1 MIKSATRL
9 VLAVAI
15 LLTATASNAVA
26 QIDNRN
32 GNQFD
37 QFNQMSP
44 DGNISQRSSRNMA
57 DSLGTDKEIPKGI
70 KVWTVDQRFG
80 DRRQAELD
88 TMSYMYP
95 NTIFT
100 TGLRGEYN
108 TTGNLGA
115 PRINRIFINR
125 AETDQFMFTQPYDY
139 IVSPVDQFHFTN
151 TLSPF
156 TNLDYNTAGNR
167 TNGEDHFKAKFAVN
181 AGKRLGVGFNVDYLY
196 GRGFYSSQSTSHFKY
211 LMYGSYI
218 GDRYQAHLIFSTIT
232 QKVTENGGITNDEY
246 IKHPESFDDNYATNE
261 IPTVLERNWNR
272 NNNLH
277 VFLTHRFNLG
287 FSRKVKMSKEEIE
300 ARKFAMASQKESQ
313 AQKDLEEA
321 RRKAKREGREFDEKK
336 FKKQTFSGRPDNA
349 RVVNTS
355 APTDSTSTKA
365 PSERIAVNGKA
376 AADSLRAL
384 EAKAAQDTM
393 WMKNEYVPVTSFLHT
408 MKFDTYRRIYQAYET
423 PKDFYADTFN
433 PAGNYPGDSIYD
445 KTTHY
450 RVQNTFAISL
460 LEGFNKW
467 AKAGL
472 KAFVTSDL
480 RHFTLPTET
489 KIAKAYNEHNLS
501 IGGQLIKSQ
510 GKTLH
515 YDATLET
522 WLTGKD
528 AGQMKI
534 DADADVNFALF
545 GDTVRLQASGFFHR
559 LNPTFYY
566 RHYHSKH
573 FWWDNDDMSKI
584 IHTRVEGKFGYE
596 KTKTT
601 VRVAF
606 DNIKNHTFFAMGY
619 NVTDDFGRT
628 GNTLSVVQKSGAI
641 SLLTLE
647 LQQKL
652 KLGPLHWDNVITYQK
667 SSDDMAL
674 PVPDLNIYTNLF
686 LRFKIARVLKCDFGA
701 DARFFTKYY
710 APDYSPAL
718 GQYAVQTG
726 ENRTEVGNY
735 PIVNVYAN
743 FHLQRTRFFVMMSHI
758 NAGQGKPD
766 YFLAPHYPLNQRI
779 FRFGVSWN
787 LNLRNRLV

>member
-1 MIKSATRL
+1 MVKSATRL

-125 AETDQFMFTQPYDY
+125 AETDQFLFTQPYDY

-181 AGKRLGVGFNVDYLY
+181 AGKRLGVGFNVDYMY

-300 ARKFAMASQKESQ
+300 ARKFAMASQKENQ

-376 AADSLRAL
+376 AADSLRAI

-393 WMKNEYVPVTSFLHT
+393 WMKNEYVPVTSFIHT

-489 KIAKAYNEHNLS
+489 EIAKAYNEHNLS

-584 IHTRVEGKFGYE
+584 IHTRIEGKFGYE

-787 LNLRNRLV
+787 FYN

>member
-125 AETDQFMFTQPYDY
+125 AETDQFLFTQPYDY

-287 FSRKVKMSKEEIE
+287 FNRKVKMSKEEIE
-300 ARKFAMASQKESQ
+300 ARKFAMASQKENQ

-336 FKKQTFSGRPDNA
+336 FKKQTFNGRPDNA

-393 WMKNEYVPVTSFLHT
+393 WMKNEYVPVTSFIHT

-489 KIAKAYNEHNLS
+489 EIAKAYNEHNLS

-559 LNPTFYY
+559 LSPTFYY

-584 IHTRVEGKFGYE
+584 IHTRIEGKFGYE

-726 ENRTEVGNY
+726 NNRTEVGNY

-787 LNLRNRLV
+787 FYN

>member
-125 AETDQFMFTQPYDY
+125 AETDQFLFTQPYDY

-181 AGKRLGVGFNVDYLY
+181 AGKRLGVGFNVDYMY

-218 GDRYQAHLIFSTIT
+218 GDRYQAHLIFSTLT

-277 VFLTHRFNLG
+277 VFLTHRYNLG
-287 FSRKVKMSKEEIE
+287 FNRKVKMSKEEIE
-300 ARKFAMASQKESQ
+300 ARKFAMASQKENQ

-376 AADSLRAL
+376 AADSLNAL

-393 WMKNEYVPVTSFLHT
+393 WMKNEYVPVTSFIHT

-450 RVQNTFAISL
+450 RIQNTFAISL

-534 DADADVNFALF
+534 DADADINFALF

-584 IHTRVEGKFGYE
+584 IHTRIEGKFGYE

-787 LNLRNRLV
+787 FYN

>member
-125 AETDQFMFTQPYDY
+125 AETDQFLFTQPYDY

-277 VFLTHRFNLG
+277 VFLTHRYNLG

-300 ARKFAMASQKESQ
+300 ARKFAMASQKENQ

-393 WMKNEYVPVTSFLHT
+393 WMKNEYVPVTSFIHT

-489 KIAKAYNEHNLS
+489 EIAKAYNEHNLS

-559 LNPTFYY
+559 LSPTFYY

-584 IHTRVEGKFGYE
+584 IHTRIEGKFGYE

-787 LNLRNRLV
+787 FYN

>member
-277 VFLTHRFNLG
+277 VFLTHRYNLG

-787 LNLRNRLV
+787 FYN

>member
-125 AETDQFMFTQPYDY
+125 AETDQFLFTQPYDY

-277 VFLTHRFNLG
+277 VFLTHRYNLG

-300 ARKFAMASQKESQ
+300 ARKFAMASQKENQ

-355 APTDSTSTKA
+355 VPTDSTSTKA

-393 WMKNEYVPVTSFLHT
+393 WMKNEYVPVTSFIHT

-489 KIAKAYNEHNLS
+489 EIAKAYNEHNLS

-584 IHTRVEGKFGYE
+584 IHTRIEGKFGYE

-601 VRVAF
+601 VSVAF

-787 LNLRNRLV
+787 FYN

>member
-125 AETDQFMFTQPYDY
+125 AETDQFLFTQPYDY

-246 IKHPESFDDNYATNE
+246 IKHPEGFDDNYATNE

-277 VFLTHRFNLG
+277 VFLTHRYNLG

-300 ARKFAMASQKESQ
+300 ARKFAMASQKENQ

-393 WMKNEYVPVTSFLHT
+393 WMKNEYVPVTSFIHT

-489 KIAKAYNEHNLS
+489 EIAKAYNEHNLS

-584 IHTRVEGKFGYE
+584 IHTRIEGKFGYE

-787 LNLRNRLV
+787 FYN

>member
-125 AETDQFMFTQPYDY
+125 VETDQFLFTQPYDY

-181 AGKRLGVGFNVDYLY
+181 AGKRLGVGFNVDYMY

-277 VFLTHRFNLG
+277 VFLTHRYNLG
-287 FSRKVKMSKEEIE
+287 FNRKVKMSKEEIE
-300 ARKFAMASQKESQ
+300 ARKFAMASQKENQ
-313 AQKDLEEA
+313 AQKDLDEA

-393 WMKNEYVPVTSFLHT
+393 WMKNEYVPVTSFIHT

-450 RVQNTFAISL
+450 RIQNTFAISL

-489 KIAKAYNEHNLS
+489 EIAKAYNEHNLS

-584 IHTRVEGKFGYE
+584 IHTRIEGKFGYE

-787 LNLRNRLV
+787 FYN

>member
-125 AETDQFMFTQPYDY
+125 AETDQFLFTQPYDY

-181 AGKRLGVGFNVDYLY
+181 AGKRLGVGFNVDYMY

-218 GDRYQAHLIFSTIT
+218 GDRYQAHLIFSTLT

-277 VFLTHRFNLG
+277 VFLTHRYNLG
-287 FSRKVKMSKEEIE
+287 FNRKVKMSKEEIE
-300 ARKFAMASQKESQ
+300 ARKFAMASQKENQ

-376 AADSLRAL
+376 AADSLNAL

-393 WMKNEYVPVTSFLHT
+393 WMKNEYVPVTSFIHT

-489 KIAKAYNEHNLS
+489 EIAKAYNEHNLS

-528 AGQMKI
+528 AGQLKI

-584 IHTRVEGKFGYE
+584 IHTRIEGKFGYE

-628 GNTLSVVQKSGAI
+628 GNTLNVVQKSGAI

-667 SSDDMAL
+667 SSDDVAL

-787 LNLRNRLV
+787 FYN

>member
-125 AETDQFMFTQPYDY
+125 AEADQFLFTQPYDY

-181 AGKRLGVGFNVDYLY
+181 AGKLLGVGFNVDYLY
-196 GRGFYSSQSTSHFKY
+196 GRGFYSNQSTSHFKY

-277 VFLTHRFNLG
+277 VFLTHRYNLG

-300 ARKFAMASQKESQ
+300 ARKFAMASQKENQ
-313 AQKDLEEA
+313 AQKDLDEA

-393 WMKNEYVPVTSFLHT
+393 WMKNEYVPVTSFIHT

-489 KIAKAYNEHNLS
+489 QIAKAYNEHNLS

-584 IHTRVEGKFGYE
+584 IHTRIEGKFGYE

-787 LNLRNRLV
+787 FYN

>member
-125 AETDQFMFTQPYDY
+125 AETDQFLFTQPYDY

-277 VFLTHRFNLG
+277 VFLTHRYNLG

-300 ARKFAMASQKESQ
+300 ARKFAMASQKENQ
-313 AQKDLEEA
+313 AQKDLDEA

-393 WMKNEYVPVTSFLHT
+393 WMKNEYVPVTSFIHT

-489 KIAKAYNEHNLS
+489 EIAKAYNEHNLS

-584 IHTRVEGKFGYE
+584 IHTRIEGKFGYE

-686 LRFKIARVLKCDFGA
+686 LRFKIARVLKCDFLHKVLCT
-701 DARFFTKYY
+701 R
-710 APDYSPAL
+710 
-718 GQYAVQTG
+718 
-726 ENRTEVGNY
+726 
-735 PIVNVYAN
+735 
-743 FHLQRTRFFVMMSHI
+743 LQSRTRTVCSTDWREPNGSGQLPYRECLRQLPLAAHTILRDDEPYQCRTRQTRLFPCTALSTQPTHI
-758 NAGQGKPD
+758 QIWCQLELLQLTPQ
-766 YFLAPHYPLNQRI
+766 PI
-779 FRFGVSWN
+779 E
-787 LNLRNRLV
+787 

>member
-125 AETDQFMFTQPYDY
+125 AETDQFLFTQPYDY

-181 AGKRLGVGFNVDYLY
+181 AGKRLGVGFNVDYMY

-218 GDRYQAHLIFSTIT
+218 GDRYQAHLILSTLT

-277 VFLTHRFNLG
+277 VFLTHRYNLG
-287 FSRKVKMSKEEIE
+287 FNRKVKMSKEEIE
-300 ARKFAMASQKESQ
+300 ARKFAMASQKENQ

-376 AADSLRAL
+376 AADSLNAL

-393 WMKNEYVPVTSFLHT
+393 WMKNEYVPVTSFIHT

-450 RVQNTFAISL
+450 RIQNTFAISL

-489 KIAKAYNEHNLS
+489 EIAKAYNEHNLS

-534 DADADVNFALF
+534 DADADINFALF

-584 IHTRVEGKFGYE
+584 IHTRIEGKFGYE

-667 SSDDMAL
+667 SSDDVAL

-787 LNLRNRLV
+787 FYN

>member
-1 MIKSATRL
+1 
-9 VLAVAI
+9 
-15 LLTATASNAVA
+15 
-26 QIDNRN
+26 
-32 GNQFD
+32 
-37 QFNQMSP
+37 
-44 DGNISQRSSRNMA
+44 MA

-80 DRRQAELD
+80 DRCQAELD

-125 AETDQFMFTQPYDY
+125 AEADQFLFTQPYDY

-196 GRGFYSSQSTSHFKY
+196 GRGFYSNQSTSHFKY

-277 VFLTHRFNLG
+277 VFLTHRYNLG
-287 FSRKVKMSKEEIE
+287 FNRKVKMSKEEIE
-300 ARKFAMASQKESQ
+300 ARKFAMASQKENQ

-393 WMKNEYVPVTSFLHT
+393 WMKNEYVPVTSFIHT

-489 KIAKAYNEHNLS
+489 EIAKAYNEHNLS

-584 IHTRVEGKFGYE
+584 IHTRIEGKFGYE

-787 LNLRNRLV
+787 FYN

>member
-125 AETDQFMFTQPYDY
+125 AETDQFLFTQPYDY

-277 VFLTHRFNLG
+277 VFLTHRYNLG

-300 ARKFAMASQKESQ
+300 ARKFAMASQKENQ

-393 WMKNEYVPVTSFLHT
+393 WMKNEYVPVTSFIHT

-489 KIAKAYNEHNLS
+489 EIAKAYNEHNLS

-787 LNLRNRLV
+787 FYN

>member
-125 AETDQFMFTQPYDY
+125 AETDQFLFTQPYDY

-181 AGKRLGVGFNVDYLY
+181 AGKRLGVGFNVDYMY

-218 GDRYQAHLIFSTIT
+218 GNRYQAHLIFSTLT

-277 VFLTHRFNLG
+277 VFLTHRYNLG
-287 FSRKVKMSKEEIE
+287 FNRKVKMSKEEIE
-300 ARKFAMASQKESQ
+300 ARKFAMASQKENQ

-376 AADSLRAL
+376 AADSLNAL

-393 WMKNEYVPVTSFLHT
+393 WMKNEYVPVTSFIHT

-450 RVQNTFAISL
+450 RIQNTFAISL

-489 KIAKAYNEHNLS
+489 EIAKAYNEHNLS

-534 DADADVNFALF
+534 DADADINFALF

-584 IHTRVEGKFGYE
+584 IHTRIEGKFGYE

-667 SSDDMAL
+667 SSDDVAL

-787 LNLRNRLV
+787 FYN

>member
-125 AETDQFMFTQPYDY
+125 AETDQFLFTQPYDY

-181 AGKRLGVGFNVDYLY
+181 AGKRLGVGFNVDYMY

-277 VFLTHRFNLG
+277 VFLTHRYNLG
-287 FSRKVKMSKEEIE
+287 FNRKVKMSKEEIE
-300 ARKFAMASQKESQ
+300 ARKFAMASQKENQ

-355 APTDSTSTKA
+355 VPTDSTSTKA

-393 WMKNEYVPVTSFLHT
+393 WMKNEYVPVTSFIHT

-584 IHTRVEGKFGYE
+584 IHTRIEGKFGYE

-787 LNLRNRLV
+787 FYN

>member
-125 AETDQFMFTQPYDY
+125 AEADQFLFTQPYDY

-181 AGKRLGVGFNVDYLY
+181 AGKRLGVGFNVDYMY

-272 NNNLH
+272 NKNLH
-277 VFLTHRFNLG
+277 VFLTHRYNLG

-300 ARKFAMASQKESQ
+300 ARKFAMASQKENQ
-313 AQKDLEEA
+313 AQKDLDEA

-393 WMKNEYVPVTSFLHT
+393 WMKNEYVPVTSFIHT

-489 KIAKAYNEHNLS
+489 EIAKAYNEHNLS

-584 IHTRVEGKFGYE
+584 IHTRIEGKFGYE

-787 LNLRNRLV
+787 FYN

>member
-125 AETDQFMFTQPYDY
+125 AETDQFLFTQPYDY

-181 AGKRLGVGFNVDYLY
+181 AGKRLGVGFNVDYMY

-218 GDRYQAHLIFSTIT
+218 GDRYQAHLIFSTLT

-277 VFLTHRFNLG
+277 VFLTHRYNLG
-287 FSRKVKMSKEEIE
+287 FNRKVKMSKEEIE
-300 ARKFAMASQKESQ
+300 ARKFAMASQKENQ

-376 AADSLRAL
+376 AADSLNAL

-393 WMKNEYVPVTSFLHT
+393 WMKNEYVPVTSFIHT

-450 RVQNTFAISL
+450 RIQNTFAISL

-489 KIAKAYNEHNLS
+489 EIAKAYNEHNLS

-528 AGQMKI
+528 AGQLKI

-584 IHTRVEGKFGYE
+584 IHTRIEGKFGYE

-641 SLLTLE
+641 SRLTLD
-647 LQQKL
+647 LAQKL

-787 LNLRNRLV
+787 FYN

>member
-125 AETDQFMFTQPYDY
+125 AETDQFLFTQPYDY

-181 AGKRLGVGFNVDYLY
+181 AGKRLGVGFNVDYMY

-218 GDRYQAHLIFSTIT
+218 GDRYQAHLIFSTLT

-277 VFLTHRFNLG
+277 VFLTHRYNLG
-287 FSRKVKMSKEEIE
+287 FNRKVKMSKEEIE
-300 ARKFAMASQKESQ
+300 ARKFAMASQKENQ

-376 AADSLRAL
+376 AADSLNAL

-393 WMKNEYVPVTSFLHT
+393 WMKNEYVPVTSFIHT

-489 KIAKAYNEHNLS
+489 EIAKAYNEHNLS

-534 DADADVNFALF
+534 DADADINFALF

-584 IHTRVEGKFGYE
+584 IHTRIEGKFGYE

-710 APDYSPAL
+710 APDYNPAL

-726 ENRTEVGNY
+726 EHRTEVGNY

-787 LNLRNRLV
+787 FYN

>member
-32 GNQFD
+32 GYQFD

-125 AETDQFMFTQPYDY
+125 AETDQFLFTQPYDY

-287 FSRKVKMSKEEIE
+287 FNRKVKMSKEEIE
-300 ARKFAMASQKESQ
+300 ARKFAMASQKENQ

-355 APTDSTSTKA
+355 APIDSTSTKA

-384 EAKAAQDTM
+384 EAKTAQDTM
-393 WMKNEYVPVTSFLHT
+393 WMKNEYVPVTSFIHT

-489 KIAKAYNEHNLS
+489 EIAKAYNEHNLS

-559 LNPTFYY
+559 LSPTFYY

-584 IHTRVEGKFGYE
+584 IHTRIEGKFGYE

-787 LNLRNRLV
+787 FYN

>member
-9 VLAVAI
+9 VLAVAL
-15 LLTATASNAVA
+15 LLTAAASNAVA

-44 DGNISQRSSRNMA
+44 DGNINQRSSRNMA

-218 GDRYQAHLIFSTIT
+218 GDRYQAHLIFSTIS

-277 VFLTHRFNLG
+277 VFLTHRYNLG
-287 FSRKVKMSKEEIE
+287 FNRKVKMSKEEIE
-300 ARKFAMASQKESQ
+300 ARKFAMASQKENQ

-355 APTDSTSTKA
+355 VPTDSTSTKA

-393 WMKNEYVPVTSFLHT
+393 WMKNEYVPVTSFIHT
-408 MKFDTYRRIYQAYET
+408 MKFDTYRRIYQAYKT

-489 KIAKAYNEHNLS
+489 EIAKAYNEHNLS

-515 YDATLET
+515 YDTTLET

-534 DADADVNFALF
+534 DADADVNFTLF

-584 IHTRVEGKFGYE
+584 IHTRIEGKFGYE

-619 NVTDDFGRT
+619 NVTDDYGRT

-674 PVPDLNIYTNLF
+674 PVPDLNIYTNLV

-726 ENRTEVGNY
+726 EHRTEVGNY
-735 PIVNVYAN
+735 PIVNIYAN

-787 LNLRNRLV
+787 FYN

>member
-44 DGNISQRSSRNMA
+44 DGNINQRSSRNMA

-125 AETDQFMFTQPYDY
+125 AETDQFLFTQPYDY

-196 GRGFYSSQSTSHFKY
+196 GRGFYSNQSTSHFKY

-277 VFLTHRFNLG
+277 VFLTHRYNLG
-287 FSRKVKMSKEEIE
+287 FNRKVKMSKEEIE
-300 ARKFAMASQKESQ
+300 ARKFAMASQKENQ

-355 APTDSTSTKA
+355 VPTDSTSTKA

-393 WMKNEYVPVTSFLHT
+393 WMKNEYVPVTSFIHT

-489 KIAKAYNEHNLS
+489 EIAKAYNEHNLS
-501 IGGQLIKSQ
+501 IGAQLIKSQ

-534 DADADVNFALF
+534 DADADINFALF

-559 LNPTFYY
+559 LTPTFYY

-584 IHTRVEGKFGYE
+584 IHTRIEGKFGYE

-726 ENRTEVGNY
+726 NNRTEVGNY

-787 LNLRNRLV
+787 FYN